1 MTAMSTHRL
10 LVVSA
15 LVAAGLLA
23 GCATPPPP
31 NPTAEVPYCHKTN
44 KGRIIACTK
53 APVPSLD
60 ADAAAK
66 RFTPDSDALTVYVV
80 RRNWADGSNFVIV
93 QGGSA
98 AAVETLPN
106 TMVRFRFKPGR
117 HPIAFEFDGQRQT
130 TTVEGRAGEVRFVRI
145 EGVVWSWKS
154 SYGWVTEPETAT
166 REQAFKSRLV
176 ADVSVR

>member
-1 MTAMSTHRL
+1 MRTHRL
-10 LVVSA
+10 LVVST

-66 RFTPDSDALTVYVV
+66 RFTPDPDALTVYAVQ
-80 RRNWADGSNFVIV
+80 RYWAEGSNVLTV
-93 QGGSA
+93 HGGSA
-98 AAVETLPN
+98 AIRRFVVSRDPVSAQSPCVRAFSEIS
-106 TMVRFRFKPGR
+106 RFRA
-117 HPIAFEFDGQRQT
+117 IAVGT
-130 TTVEGRAGEVRFVRI
+130 
-145 EGVVWSWKS
+145 
-154 SYGWVTEPETAT
+154 
-166 REQAFKSRLV
+166 
-176 ADVSVR
+176 

>member
-1 MTAMSTHRL
+1 MLNNRFL
-10 LVVSA
+10 LTLPIAA
-15 LVAAGLLA
+15 LLTLA

-53 APVPSLD
+53 AAVPSLD

-66 RFTPDSDALTVYVV
+66 RFTPDPDALTVYVV
-80 RRNWADGSNFVIV
+80 RRNWADGGNFLTV
-93 QGGSA
+93 QGGGA
-98 AAVETLPN
+98 AGVETLPN

-117 HPIAFEFDGQRQT
+117 HTIAFEFDGQRQT
-130 TTVEGRAGEVRFVRI
+130 TTVEGRTGEVRFVRI

-154 SYGWVTEPETAT
+154 SYSWVTEPESAT
-166 REQAFKSRLV
+166 RERALKSRLV
-176 ADVSVR
+176 ADLSVR